1 MHEERLLCGINGGG
15 PWRKSAG
22 ETNGH
27 LTAGIRKTTQVNAM
41 HELAVTQ
48 SVLEIALRH
57 ATEAGGQ
64 RITDIHLV
72 IGELST
78 NVDESVQ
85 FYWDILAQGTAA
97 EGAKLHFRRVPA
109 ELQCLSCLAKYPLA
123 GGGLACPR
131 CGSAG
136 AKILAG
142 EEFSL
147 EAIDVDERVQT

>member
-1 MHEERLLCGINGGG
+1 
-15 PWRKSAG
+15 
-22 ETNGH
+22 
-27 LTAGIRKTTQVNAM
+27 M

-72 IGELST
+72 MGELST

-109 ELQCLSCLAKYPLA
+109 ELQCLSCGSKYHLAD
-123 GGGLACPR
+123 GELACPE

-136 AKILAG
+136 AKILSG
-142 EEFSL
+142 EEFLL